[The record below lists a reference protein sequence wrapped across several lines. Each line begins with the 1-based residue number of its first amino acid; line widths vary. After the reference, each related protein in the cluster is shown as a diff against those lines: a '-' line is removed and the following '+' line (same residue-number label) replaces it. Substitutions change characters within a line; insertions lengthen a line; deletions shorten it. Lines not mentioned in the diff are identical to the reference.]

1 MFKILL
7 NIKDELKCFIIIFLF
22 FFIKMVLIFCV
33 FLKFVLF
40 LFRCFVMFRSNLKVN
55 VRDIN
60 GNILIYLLI
69 IYMVDFK
76 KCFDVIE
83 ILIKNGVDIIIRCNF
98 GYLFIDFFRMFFF

>member
-7 NIKDELKCFIIIFLF
+7 NIKDELKCFNIIFLF

-40 LFRCFVMFRSNLKVN
+40 LFRCVVMFSSNLKVN
-55 VRDIN
+55 VRDID

-69 IYMVDFK
+69 I
-76 KCFDVIE
+76 
-83 ILIKNGVDIIIRCNF
+83 
-98 GYLFIDFFRMFFF
+98 